1 LFRRKEEVDECI
13 STLSTLDDILADL
26 REDYH
31 KLSTNPDSE
40 SPSPLVVKPKP
51 KYSTLTDDANIAKL
65 KRLVTAREK
74 AIKSVKAL
82 LVEKQGILAETTE

>member
-13 STLSTLDDILADL
+13 STLSTLDDILAGL

-40 SPSPLVVKPKP
+40 SPPLVVKPKP
-51 KYSTLTDDANIAKL
+51 IYSTLTDVANITKL

-82 LVEKQGILAETTE
+82 LVEKQGIVAQTTE